1 MRCTLTDGLCCAA
14 AGSDALGWAMYI
26 DGSRSWFVHGGAHG
40 GRAGGGI
47 ARGAAVGVLLDLTR
61 GTLRFTVDDR
71 PQVTTTTYFR
81 VTIVK
86 TIVIKTIVK
95 IVV

>member
-1 MRCTLTDGLCCAA
+1 MTIPRD

-40 GRAGGGI
+40 GRAAGGV
-47 ARGAAVGVLLDLTR
+47 AAGACVGVLLDLTR

-71 PQVTTTTYFR
+71 PQVTTFTFLRPSVMAMYLN
-81 VTIVK
+81 IVE
-86 TIVIKTIVK
+86 ISLSQPRAVS
-95 IVV
+95 